1 MMRKLQFRG
10 LGFGLALAVSSL
22 HAGELSRDG
31 KTTLKVRVAPSGNPA
46 LEENAKELGG
56 YLKRITGAEFPL
68 SSDAAKGDGVLLAL
82 AKDCPGLAEADRAKL
97 ASLGPE
103 GYLLAVEGGRVV
115 VAGNSE
121 LAVQHGT
128 FDLLHAAGCRW
139 LVPGERW
146 TVVPVLPTLALRD
159 GKRFEEPA
167 FASRRIWYAYGMG
180 GDESKEVLRRDYEL
194 WVRANRLG
202 GLAKFHT
209 GHSYP
214 GTVIKHMAEFR
225 QHPEWFAM
233 GKDGQRLPPKEFQ
246 SLCYSNPEVAKI
258 FVEDR
263 LAQLAEAKAEDPW
276 AFMVS
281 MDPNDGSDE
290 CFCPEC
296 AKLGN
301 GSDQAIFL
309 ANHVAR
315 ALRAR
320 WPDAKVGMYAYA
332 SHRLP
337 PEKVKPEPNLV
348 VEIAMGF
355 NKTQYTLEELVKLW
369 RQHVAA
375 IGIRDY
381 LGVMAWDWGL
391 PGRGK
396 GSSFEYVSKMIPRYK
411 EWGAVSFNA
420 EINANW
426 ASFGPATWTATR
438 LLWDARADA
447 EAAYADWF
455 EKAFV
460 KGAAGMRELHA
471 LWRKDPRLNQNN
483 LNQWLGKLAEVDAA
497 VANEPEPVRARVE
510 DMKAYLHYVAL
521 FRGWEMAEDSRDP
534 EKAYAALGKLLKFS
548 WQIRERPVHHSY
560 ALQRRLVNAGA
571 QVLRP
576 LREGWRFNDAKAV
589 WKDPSPLAAADVDRL
604 FREDLA
610 AFPRDT
616 RIAAFDSEAAVYAGA
631 PLAKAHGSATRL
643 IFRGSATCLVA
654 PRRDGAFLYKVDGKD
669 ASLFDHATGDLLGQ
683 FAWKKPDA
691 AAPAPAAAPGAPPAA
706 EDQDPGAA
714 KAEGAEWKV
723 DLRKGTLYRLAF
735 TPSLGSRNQNPSVE
749 WPEGLPVA
757 WLAGSDTPVWMD
769 GSGPFYVFVPK
780 GTKEIICRGSPRLS
794 LVGPNNKRIDVTAGM
809 YPAGEDAAR
818 VPVES
823 GDDGGLW
830 AVVTLSRG
838 AVSFLNIPPQ
848 MNSMPEPLILPK
860 GLALPPAK

>member
-1 MMRKLQFRG
+1 MKKVH
-10 LGFGLALAVSSL
+10 GFSWIALFLAATLAPLPAV
-22 HAGELSRDG
+22 ELSRDG
-31 KTTLKVRVAPSGNPA
+31 KTAMKIHVAPPGNPA
-46 LEENAKELGG
+46 LEESARELGG
-56 YLKRITGAEFPL
+56 YLKRVTGAEFAVSAEPP
-68 SSDAAKGDGVLLAL
+68 KGEGILLAL
-82 AKDCPGLAEADRAKL
+82 AKEAPGLAENDRARL
-97 ASLGPE
+97 ASLGLE
-103 GYLLAVEGGRVV
+103 GYLLAAGNGRVV

-121 LAVQHGT
+121 LAVQHGV
-128 FDLLHAAGCRW
+128 FDLLESVGCRW

-146 TVVPVLPTLALRD
+146 TVVPSLPTLTLKD
-159 GKRFEEPA
+159 GQRFEAPS

-202 GLAKFHT
+202 GIARFHT

-214 GTVIKHMAEFR
+214 GTVIKHMEEFR

-233 GKDGQRLPPKEFQ
+233 DKEGKRRPPKEFQ

-258 FVEDR
+258 FVADR
-263 LAQLAEAKAEDPW
+263 LAQLEQAKTENPYE
-276 AFMVS
+276 FMVS
-281 MDPNDGSDE
+281 MDPNDGSEE

-301 GSDQAIFL
+301 GSDQVIFL

-315 ALRAR
+315 ALRER

-355 NKTQYTLEELVKLW
+355 NKTQYTLEELIKLW
-369 RQHVAA
+369 RQQVTAL
-375 IGIRDY
+375 GIRDY

-396 GSSFEYVSKMIPRYK
+396 GSSFEYVKKMLPLYK
-411 EWGAVSFNA
+411 DWGAISFNA

-426 ASFGPATWTATR
+426 AAFGPATFVATK
-438 LLWDARADA
+438 LLWNSQGDA

-455 EKAFV
+455 EKAFG
-460 KGAAGMRELHA
+460 KGAVGMRELYS
-471 LWRKDPRLNQNN
+471 LWRKDQRLNQNN
-483 LNQWLGKLAEVDAA
+483 LNQWLGKLAEVSAA
-497 VANEPEPVRARVE
+497 VANEPAPVRDRVE
-510 DMKAYLHYVAL
+510 DMKAYLHYVVL

-534 EKAYAALGKLLKFS
+534 EKAYAALGKLMKFS
-548 WQIRERPVHHSY
+548 WQIRARPVHHSY
-560 ALQRRLVNAGA
+560 ALQRRLVNSGA

-589 WKDPSPLAAADVDRL
+589 WKEPSPLAAADMERL
-604 FREDLA
+604 FQEDLA
-610 AFPRDT
+610 AFPKDT
-616 RIAAFDSEAAVYAGA
+616 RIAAFDSEAVVYSGA
-631 PLAKAHGSATRL
+631 PLARAQGSATKL
-643 IFRGSATCLVA
+643 IFRGNGACLVA
-654 PRRDGAFLYKVDGKD
+654 PRRDGSFLFKVEGKD
-669 ASLFDHATGDLLGQ
+669 GSLFDHATGDLLGQ
-683 FAWKKPDA
+683 FAWKKADA
-691 AAPAPAAAPGAPPAA
+691 VAPAPAAPPAA

-714 KAEGAEWKV
+714 KAEGTEWKLN
-723 DLRKGTLYRLAF
+723 LRKGAIYRIAF
-735 TPSLGSRNQNPSVE
+735 TQSLGSRNQNPFVE

-757 WLAGSDTPVWMD
+757 WLASSDTPVWMD

-794 LVGPNNKRIDVTAGM
+794 LVGPNGKRIDVGAAM
-809 YPAGEDAAR
+809 YPPGEDAAR

-823 GDDGGLW
+823 GDDNCLW

-860 GLALPPAK
+860 GISLPPVK